1 MSTGIEALD
10 ILAEQ
15 FARLPGIGRKS
26 AQRLA
31 LALLEYSDE
40 DIQAFVSAVG
50 EAKAK
55 IHRCPICQNLTD
67 REVCPVCANAAR
79 DKSVICVVEDARAV
93 MAFERVRSYNGV
105 YHVLHG
111 LISPMSGITPDALTL
126 RELLARL
133 QDDTVKEI
141 IMATGATAEGEATAM
156 YISRLLSP
164 LGVKVTRLA
173 HGIPY
178 GGELEYADEITLS
191 HALAGR
197 RNLEKQ
203 NDRNR
208 GRFLLFVYWGVG
220 SPKLFSP

>member
-1 MSTGIEALD
+1 MSGIEALD

-31 LALLEYSDE
+31 YAVLKYSDE
-40 DIQAFVSAVG
+40 EISAFTSAMI
-50 EAKAK
+50 EAKEK

-67 REVCPVCANAAR
+67 RELCPICADVGR

-93 MAFERVRSYNGV
+93 MAFEKVRSFRGV

-111 LISPMSGITPDALTL
+111 LISPMSGVTPDALAL
-126 RELLARL
+126 RELLTRL
-133 QDDTVKEI
+133 EDGTVKEVI
-141 IMATGATAEGEATAM
+141 IATGATTEGEATAM
-156 YISRLLSP
+156 YIARLLSP

-173 HGIPY
+173 HGIPF

-191 HALAGR
+191 RALEGR
-197 RNLEKQ
+197 R
-203 NDRNR
+203 D
-208 GRFLLFVYWGVG
+208 FD
-220 SPKLFSP
+220 

>member
-1 MSTGIEALD
+1 MLWVCPVWVASPGFSDMSGIESLD

-31 LALLEYSDE
+31 YAVLKYSPE
-40 DIQAFVSAVG
+40 EIAAFAAAMT
-50 EAKAK
+50 EAKEK

-67 REVCPVCANAAR
+67 RAVCPICEEPGR
-79 DKSVICVVEDARAV
+79 DRSIICVVEDSRAV
-93 MAFERVRSYNGV
+93 EAFERVRSFSGV

-133 QDDTVKEI
+133 ADDTVKEI
-141 IMATGATAEGEATAM
+141 IIATGATTEGEATAM
-156 YISRLLSP
+156 YIARLLSP
-164 LGVKVTRLA
+164 LGIKVTRLA
-173 HGIPY
+173 HGIPF

-191 HALAGR
+191 RALEGR
-197 RNLEKQ
+197 RNFE
-203 NDRNR
+203 
-208 GRFLLFVYWGVG
+208 
-220 SPKLFSP
+220 

>member
-31 LALLEYSDE
+31 LALLSYSDE
-40 DIQAFVSAVG
+40 DVSAFVGAVG
-50 EAKAK
+50 EARAK

-67 REVCPVCANAAR
+67 REVCPVCANTAR

-93 MAFERVRSYNGV
+93 MAFEKVRSYNGV

-197 RNLEKQ
+197 RDLE
-203 NDRNR
+203 
-208 GRFLLFVYWGVG
+208 
-220 SPKLFSP
+220 

>member
-1 MSTGIEALD
+1 MNTGIEALD
-10 ILAEQ
+10 VLAEQ

-31 LALLEYSDE
+31 LSLLEYTPE
-40 DIQAFVSAVG
+40 DIAAFVTAIG
-50 EAKAK
+50 DAKEK
-55 IHRCPICQNLTD
+55 IHRCPVCENLTD
-67 REVCPVCANAAR
+67 REVCPVCANPSR

-111 LISPMSGITPDALTL
+111 LISPMSGITPDTLTL

-133 QDDTVKEI
+133 QDETVKEVI
-141 IMATGATAEGEATAM
+141 VATGATTEGEATAM

-164 LGVKVTRLA
+164 LGIKVTRLA

-191 HALAGR
+191 RALEGR
-197 RNLEKQ
+197 RN
-203 NDRNR
+203 
-208 GRFLLFVYWGVG
+208 F
-220 SPKLFSP
+220 

>member
-1 MSTGIEALD
+1 MNTGIEALD

-31 LALLEYSDE
+31 LALLEYTPE
-40 DIQAFVSAVG
+40 DIAAFTAAIG
-50 EAKAK
+50 DAKEK
-55 IHRCPICQNLTD
+55 IHRCPICENLTD
-67 REVCPVCANAAR
+67 REICPVCASPSR

-111 LISPMSGITPDALTL
+111 LISPMSGITPDTLTL

-133 QDDTVKEI
+133 QDDTVKEVI
-141 IMATGATAEGEATAM
+141 VATGATTEGEATAM

-164 LGVKVTRLA
+164 LGIKVTRLA

-191 HALAGR
+191 RALEGR
-197 RNLEKQ
+197 RN
-203 NDRNR
+203 
-208 GRFLLFVYWGVG
+208 F
-220 SPKLFSP
+220 

>member
-31 LALLEYSDE
+31 LALLSYSDE
-40 DIQAFVSAVG
+40 DVSAFVSAVG

-67 REVCPVCANAAR
+67 REVCPVCANTAR

-93 MAFERVRSYNGV
+93 MAFEKVRSYNGV

-197 RNLEKQ
+197 RDLE
-203 NDRNR
+203 
-208 GRFLLFVYWGVG
+208 
-220 SPKLFSP
+220 